1 MLITSL
7 ENDKIK
13 KCLKLKDK
21 KYRDLYNE
29 FLVEGEHLVIEAYR
43 SGLLEEIFILEDEV
57 TMLDAPITYVSKEI
71 IKAFLRCV
79 KEIIAA
85 LTENNQ

>member
-13 KCLKLKDK
+13 KCIKLKDK

-43 SGLLEEIFILEDEV
+43 SGLLEEILIKQDEV
-57 TMLDAPITYVSKEI
+57 TMIDSEITYDIPLHLDSN
-71 IKAFLRCV
+71 C
-79 KEIIAA
+79 
-85 LTENNQ
+85 N